1 MDESIPC
8 AALTALPGAWSVP
21 AVAGTGGAWGP
32 VLAAWLAQV
41 GKRTGSRRTP
51 AEYAA
56 YVRRFLAAVP
66 DPAAATAAHAH
77 AFAYAPGPSGK
88 EPSAS
93 TVTVRL
99 AALRSWFDF
108 LRRAGF
114 RPDNPCDDV
123 RRPKAG
129 APVPRG
135 LSAEELRRLLAVL
148 PDDDRGRRDRAV
160 IVTAVL
166 TGLRRTEVL
175 GLTRGGLDLR
185 GGVAFYRVRAK
196 GGGERHRELPAPAL
210 AAVRAYWAGRGVRLD
225 ALDPGERLFP
235 ISEPGFAAALKRHAA
250 RAGLAGVHVHALRH
264 SSAKLRREAG
274 ASLEDV
280 QAHLGH
286 ANLATTAR
294 YLARLEGARDTGWEG
309 PAGALGLL

>member
-1 MDESIPC
+1 MDEAPTHAI
-8 AALTALPGAWSVP
+8 
-21 AVAGTGGAWGP
+21 AVAPAATPAAAHAGMWDAA
-32 VLAAWLAQV
+32 LAAWLAQV
-41 GKRTGSRRTP
+41 AKRTGSKRTP
-51 AEYAA
+51 AEYASYA
-56 YVRRFLAAVP
+56 RRFLALVP

-108 LRRAGF
+108 LRRAGY

-129 APVPRG
+129 APTPTG
-135 LSAEELRRLLAVL
+135 LNADEIRRLLAVL
-148 PDDDRGRRDRAV
+148 PDDDRGRRDRAI

-166 TGLRRTEVL
+166 TGLRRAEVL
-175 GLTRGGLDLR
+175 GMTRGALDLR
-185 GGVAFYRVRAK
+185 GDVAFYRVRAK
-196 GGGERHRELPAPAL
+196 GGVERHRELPAPAL
-210 AAVRAYWAGRGVRLD
+210 AAIRAYWSGRGVRLD
-225 ALDPGERLFP
+225 AMPADARLFP

-250 RAGLAGVHVHALRH
+250 RAGLSGIHVHALRH

-274 ASLEDV
+274 ATLEDV

-294 YLARLEGARDTGWEG
+294 YLARLEGTRDTGWEG

>member
-1 MDESIPC
+1 MDAPPTHALATAPASALATAH
-8 AALTALPGAWSVP
+8 AAGWE
-21 AVAGTGGAWGP
+21 P

-41 GKRTGSRRTP
+41 GKRTGSTRTS
-51 AEYAA
+51 AEYVA
-56 YVRRFLAAVP
+56 YVRRFLAMVP
-66 DPAAATAAHAH
+66 DPVTVTAAHAH

-129 APVPRG
+129 APTPRG
-135 LSAEELRRLLAVL
+135 LDADELRQLLAAL

-175 GLTRGGLDLR
+175 GMTRGSLDLR
-185 GGVAFYRVRAK
+185 GDVAFYQVRTK
-196 GGGERHRELPAPAL
+196 GGTVRRRELPAPAL
-210 AAVRAYWAGRGVRLD
+210 AAIGAYWSGRGARLD
-225 ALDPGERLFP
+225 ALPAGERLFP

-264 SSAKLRREAG
+264 SSAKLRRDAG
-274 ASLEDV
+274 ATLEDV

-286 ANLATTAR
+286 ANMATTAR
-294 YLARLEGARDTGWEG
+294 YLARLEGTRDTGWEG

>member
-1 MDESIPC
+1 MHAL
-8 AALTALPGAWSVP
+8 AASPASALAP
-21 AVAGTGGAWGP
+21 AHAAGWEA

-41 GKRTGSRRTP
+41 GKRTGSKRTP

-56 YVRRFLAAVP
+56 YVRRFLAIVP

-135 LSAEELRRLLAVL
+135 LDADELRRLLAVL

-175 GLTRGGLDLR
+175 GMTRAALDLR
-185 GGVAFYRVRAK
+185 GDVAFYQVRTK
-196 GGGERHRELPAPAL
+196 GGTARRRELPAPAL
-210 AAVRAYWAGRGVRLD
+210 AAIRAYWSGRRQRLE
-225 ALDPGERLFP
+225 ALPGDERLFP

-264 SSAKLRREAG
+264 SSAKLRRDAG
-274 ASLEDV
+274 ATLEDV

-294 YLARLEGARDTGWEG
+294 YLARLEGTRDSGWEG